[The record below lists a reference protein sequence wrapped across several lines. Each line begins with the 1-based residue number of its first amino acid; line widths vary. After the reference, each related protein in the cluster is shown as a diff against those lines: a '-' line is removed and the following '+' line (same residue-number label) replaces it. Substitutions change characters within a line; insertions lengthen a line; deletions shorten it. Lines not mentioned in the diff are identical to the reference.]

1 MILHRFAIYLVFVV
15 ALVAGPAVAQDKLPN
30 LTELFTRG
38 EGDYHT
44 YRIPAVI
51 ATKKGSLLVFCEGRK
66 SGGGDAGNIDL
77 LVIRSTDNGKT
88 WSQPIVVWDN
98 GANTCG
104 NPAPVVDQETGT
116 IWLPMT
122 WNLGSDHERDIMAG
136 KSKHPRDV
144 YLTHSKDDGV
154 TWALPKKVS
163 ESTRQDHWRWYATG
177 PGNAIQL
184 TRGSHKGRLVIPCN
198 HSDHRDA
205 EKHPYRSH
213 VIFSDDHGSTWR
225 IGGVHDEK
233 TNESAVVELVDG
245 SVMQAM
251 RSYHGKNKRAMSVSN
266 DGGQT
271 WGELYLDETLD
282 TPVCQAS
289 ILRAT
294 WPEDGK
300 SRILFSSPRGSKRQD
315 LHVWV
320 SHDEGKTW
328 PISKRIYQGGS
339 AYSNLV
345 MMPDGRVGVVFERD
359 GYARISLAVFDW
371 AWLESQ

>member
-1 MILHRFAIYLVFVV
+1 
-15 ALVAGPAVAQDKLPN
+15 
-30 LTELFTRG
+30 
-38 EGDYHT
+38 
-44 YRIPAVI
+44 
-51 ATKKGSLLVFCEGRK
+51 
-66 SGGGDAGNIDL
+66 
-77 LVIRSTDNGKT
+77 
-88 WSQPIVVWDN
+88 
-98 GANTCG
+98 
-104 NPAPVVDQETGT
+104 
-116 IWLPMT
+116 
-122 WNLGSDHERDIMAG
+122 
-136 KSKHPRDV
+136 
-144 YLTHSKDDGV
+144 
-154 TWALPKKVS
+154 
-163 ESTRQDHWRWYATG
+163 
-177 PGNAIQL
+177 
-184 TRGSHKGRLVIPCN
+184 
-198 HSDHRDA
+198 
-205 EKHPYRSH
+205 
-213 VIFSDDHGSTWR
+213 
-225 IGGVHDEK
+225 
-233 TNESAVVELVDG
+233 
-245 SVMQAM
+245 MQAM